1 MSTAFTF
8 ATAGSLRFGVGVAGQ
23 LGEVVESLGSRVLL
37 VTGNS
42 PERYQHLHGDLGV
55 VAGYRVGHEPTMV
68 DARQAT
74 QLARE
79 ASADVVVAIG
89 GGSAI
94 DLAKAVGILL
104 VSGGDPL
111 DHAEVIGKGQPL
123 PNHSVPVVALPTTA
137 GTGSEV
143 TANAV
148 LASPDDQVKVS
159 LRSPAMLP
167 RAALVDPELTLACP
181 AQVTAASGMD
191 ALTQCLEP
199 FTSPFATPL
208 TDGFCRTGVEAAAR
222 SLRDAYR
229 EPKNIAAR
237 TDMALCSLMGGL
249 ALANAKLGAVH
260 GLAGPLGGMIGAPH
274 GAICAALLPGI
285 TAANVA
291 AISERDPQNPA
302 LGRYREMARLVTGV
316 DEVEALVGW
325 LSETVRV
332 LEIGGLAEL
341 GLTEDRIDEACDKA
355 FRSSSMKG
363 NPIALTREELAF
375 VVRGSL

>member
-8 ATAGSLRFGVGVAGQ
+8 ATAGSIRFGAGVAAQ
-23 LGEVVESLGSRVLL
+23 LDEVVAGLGSRALL
-37 VTGNS
+37 VTGGS
-42 PERYQHLHGDLGV
+42 PERYQHLHGSLPV
-55 VAGYRVGHEPTMV
+55 VAHYAVGHEPTMA
-68 DARQAT
+68 DARDAVA
-74 QLARE
+74 LARE
-79 ASADVVVAIG
+79 VRVDVVVAIG

-123 PNHSVPVVALPTTA
+123 PTSSIPVVALPTTA
-137 GTGSEV
+137 GTGAEV

-159 LRSPAMLP
+159 LRGPAMLP
-167 RAALVDPELTLACP
+167 RFALVDPELTLACP
-181 AQVTAASGMD
+181 SHVTASSGMD
-191 ALTQCLEP
+191 ALTQCIEP

-208 TDGFCRTGVEAAAR
+208 TDGFCRAGIEAAAR
-222 SLRDAYR
+222 SLRTAFQTPDDL
-229 EPKNIAAR
+229 AAR

-274 GAICAALLPGI
+274 GAICAALLPAI
-285 TAANVA
+285 TSANVA
-291 AISERDPQNPA
+291 ALTERDPQNVA
-302 LGRYREMARLVTGV
+302 LERYRELARLVTGV

-325 LSETVRV
+325 LSETDRV

-363 NPIALTREELAF
+363 NPIVLTREELAF